1 MFKRNV
7 REDLRSWNYVWEV
20 EKNLRKR
27 CWETAKKSVAL
38 FDCIW
43 LQTVLGLFDFAA
55 KNLFILLNEFALELK
70 GPAPSVMSTLR
81 VQGTQ
86 SCSFEPDGR
95 VGGVGG
101 WLLVTQTS
109 EGPFSAVSSRI
120 FAIESSFWSSFRGLQ
135 FLHGFAP
142 LKIPRLQFFQKRCCT
157 NTCIILSKCWS
168 MFLNFT
174 QHQIWTSGEIENDR
188 FFFVDIWMEIGR
200 NCGKSQTFAGSRC
213 TLQTFSEIVKKL
225 LEILYYHIIIYYYI
239 TNRWKIWL
247 YERTNESVE
256 KREGWQVACKM
267 DPWVVNATKE
277 TAQAR
282 SISRCIRTSH
292 GRPASSKATAC
303 LPRSW

>member
-1 MFKRNV
+1 M
-7 REDLRSWNYVWEV
+7 
-20 EKNLRKR
+20 RKR

-213 TLQTFSEIVKKL
+213 TLQTFSEIVKKFV
-225 LEILYYHIIIYYYI
+225 EIFHNQSVENMAL
-239 TNRWKIWL
+239 
-247 YERTNESVE
+247 RTNERIGGKKGRLTGCLQDGSLSRKCDKRNSPGTVDFPMHPHFPWTTRILEGDRVSASQLIESV
-256 KREGWQVACKM
+256 
-267 DPWVVNATKE
+267 
-277 TAQAR
+277 
-282 SISRCIRTSH
+282 IRKYIDKLDHTLVYKVLLGKS
-292 GRPASSKATAC
+292 
-303 LPRSW
+303 